1 VVDVENWSYFVANA
15 PSVMGTTISAVSRI
29 VLG

>member
-1 VVDVENWSYFVANA
+1 MVDAENCTYFVANA
-15 PSVMGTTISAVSRI
+15 PSVMGTTISAVLKF